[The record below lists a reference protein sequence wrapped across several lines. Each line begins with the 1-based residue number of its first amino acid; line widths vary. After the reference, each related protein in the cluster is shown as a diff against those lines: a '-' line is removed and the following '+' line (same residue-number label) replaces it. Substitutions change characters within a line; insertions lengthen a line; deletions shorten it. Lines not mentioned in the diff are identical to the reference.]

1 MKSNLGKYKII
12 FGVFLAWL
20 ALLIA
25 VGHFSQSFSK
35 WPGLKSCGNRFDPA
49 YYRWDSGWYT
59 QISQKG
65 YSFSPDRQSSTAFWP
80 LYPLAIRAAHKI
92 SGLRPGKAAF
102 DLSIIF
108 SLLATIVIYKLAR
121 LDWPERISRYIV
133 LFVLFWPASY
143 FLVAVYPESLFVFL
157 AALSLYLGRK
167 EKWLW
172 AGIVSALLA
181 LTKPYG
187 VFMVPALLLEYF
199 SVHKKEW
206 KVFFKKWNWLPLL
219 LPLVSVVS
227 FSYYNYLKF
236 GNALAY
242 LQTEKNW
249 GRGYGNFVVS
259 LVREAREFL
268 IPPAKLLDGS
278 HSQYIIYFV
287 SFFFSI
293 WAFYLSWKKVR
304 KTYLIFPAL
313 ILAAAFTSG
322 TLTSWSR
329 YMLLGFP
336 ILFGP
341 AAWLAEKK
349 YLKYA
354 YLAVSLVFLLFIASL
369 FVRCYP
375 VE

>member
-1 MKSNLGKYKII
+1 VKFDLGKYKII
-12 FGVFLAWL
+12 FGIFLVWL
-20 ALLIA
+20 VLLLA
-25 VGHFSQSFSK
+25 VGQFSQSFSK
-35 WPGLKSCGNRFDPA
+35 WPGLKSCGNKFDPA
-49 YYRWDSGWYT
+49 FYRWDSGWYT
-59 QISQKG
+59 EISQRG
-65 YSFSPDRQSSTAFWP
+65 YSFSPDRQSSIAFWP
-80 LYPLAIRAAHKI
+80 LYPLAIRAAHELTN
-92 SGLRPGKAAF
+92 LRPGKVAY

-108 SLLATIVIYKLAR
+108 AFLAMLVIYRLAR
-121 LDWPERISRYIV
+121 LDYSEKTSRYIY
-133 LFVLFWPASY
+133 FFILFWPASY
-143 FLVAVYPESLFVFL
+143 FLIAVYPESLFVFL

-172 AGIVSALLA
+172 AGIVAALLA

-187 VFMVPALLLEYF
+187 VFMAPTLIAEYF
-199 SVHKKEW
+199 VVRGKNW
-206 KVFFKKWNWLPLL
+206 KIFFRKWDWLPLL
-219 LPLVSVVS
+219 LPFASVVS
-227 FSYYNYLKF
+227 FAYYNYQKF
-236 GNALAY
+236 GNAFAY

-249 GRGYGNFVVS
+249 GRGYGNFAVS
-259 LVREAREFL
+259 LIREAREFMV
-268 IPPAKLLDGS
+268 PPTKLLDGS
-278 HSQYIIYFV
+278 HAQYVIYLI

-293 WAFYLSWKKVR
+293 WALYVSWKKVR
-304 KTYLIFPAL
+304 RTYLIFPLL

-341 AAWLAEKK
+341 AVWLAEKK

-354 YLAVSLVFLLFIASL
+354 YLSVSLAFLLFIASL